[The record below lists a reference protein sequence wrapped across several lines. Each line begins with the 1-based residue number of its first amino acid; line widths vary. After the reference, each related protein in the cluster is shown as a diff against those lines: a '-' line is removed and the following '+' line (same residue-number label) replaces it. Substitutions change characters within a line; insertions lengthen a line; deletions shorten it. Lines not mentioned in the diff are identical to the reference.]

1 MAQLTNRDSGFMDA
15 EKENKLD
22 DFLQLVSKV
31 LWAVPHP
38 KFIEC
43 LICHCSFP
51 ESISSLTRGRCLECA
66 LEIEFGGIPSL
77 APTSVGG
84 GTPFYYR
91 SDDDDPMLDNCT
103 RIREGD

>member
-1 MAQLTNRDSGFMDA
+1 MDP

-22 DFLQLVSKV
+22 DFLQLVSKRFV
-31 LWAVPHP
+31 GGAAP

-43 LICHCSFP
+43 LICQCSFP
-51 ESISSLTRGRCLECA
+51 ESISSFTVGRCLECA
-66 LEIEFGGIPSL
+66 IEIEFGVIPSL
-77 APTSVGG
+77 APKSVGG

-91 SDDDDPMLDNCT
+91 SDDDDPMLDNRT